1 MARWIK
7 DGINDDD
14 FIDMFHT
21 THVIQKTSY
30 NESVAFEEFY
40 KFVSKFAFR

>member
-14 FIDMFHT
+14 FIDMFQT
-21 THVIQKTSY
+21 TIIQKTSY

-40 KFVSKFAFR
+40 KVVSKFAFR